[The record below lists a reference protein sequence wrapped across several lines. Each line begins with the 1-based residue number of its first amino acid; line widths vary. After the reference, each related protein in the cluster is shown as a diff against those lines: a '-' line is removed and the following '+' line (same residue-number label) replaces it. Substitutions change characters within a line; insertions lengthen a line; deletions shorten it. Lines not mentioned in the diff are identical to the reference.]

1 VTDASA
7 EQQGGEASAA
17 SGLVAWMV
25 RNPIAAHLLVLILL
39 AAGVWTGFTIQKEV
53 FPQFALDQVRVE
65 VSYPGAAPAEVE
77 QGILQPVEAAV
88 RGVQG
93 IREISSRA
101 REGSARIDLELV
113 AGSDRMRVF
122 QDIEQAVNGIRTF
135 PDDAEEP
142 DVRLLAADHQV
153 IEIGLFGDID
163 TWSLRKLGER
173 VRDRLL
179 AHDAITQ
186 VALGDVPD
194 YVTHVEIPH
203 DRLREHGLTLG
214 GVAERIE
221 QSSTDVA
228 AGSID
233 TSSGEILLRL
243 EARKEWADELARI
256 PIRAAATGEALSLGD
271 IADINDGF
279 AETGF
284 HSQFNGQPSIELEVF
299 RTGSQ
304 SPTEIDA
311 AVEAILAD
319 LEGSL
324 PAGVATRIDSNRAED
339 FNQRLSM
346 LLTNGLWAI
355 LIVVAILSLFL
366 EYRLAF
372 WIMMGMTVSFVTGL
386 TLLPWLG
393 VSINM
398 ISMFGFL
405 IVLGIVVDD
414 AIVVGENVYEYR
426 QRGMD
431 HISAAIRGARD
442 IAAPV
447 SFAILTN
454 IVAFLP
460 LMFVPGTA
468 GNFWWPLA
476 VVVVTVLAISLIEAL
491 FILPAHLAHS
501 RGGGVTRTGRYLHG
515 AQQRFAQAFNRGVDR
530 WYRPLLARCLR
541 RRYLTLSAAVTLLAV
556 TSGYA
561 VSDHMGLIFMPEAS
575 ADEIEAGIDLPV
587 GTTQEQAARVADA
600 VTAATRRMYE
610 ANDLDRVA
618 EGIKANVR
626 GGRFIDVEIVMKPP
640 HERDMGVGEVIGLW
654 RASIGDIQGIDQITF
669 EAERGPGG
677 WRDDISVDLSHGD
690 IDTLAAAS
698 QALFERME
706 RFEATRGVNDSYN
719 KGKVQFD
726 VELLPE
732 GRALGLS
739 PSEVGRQLRHAYFGA
754 LAKRQLRGT
763 NEVEVRVKL
772 PEAEREG
779 LAQFR
784 DFVVRSSD
792 GTSVP
797 LMDVAR
803 VERSEAFTSIE
814 RRNGRRVV
822 TVGMDVEPKSATG
835 RVIARMKDEVLPE
848 LRADF
853 PGITWSFQGSQA
865 QLRESSQ
872 SLGVGF
878 VLALVAIYAL
888 LAVAFASYGQPLIV
902 MMAIPFGIV
911 GGVIGHIVLGYDLS
925 LISLMGVVALSGV
938 VVNDAL
944 IMTDY
949 ANRQRPRLSPT
960 EAIQRAGRR
969 RFRPIILTT
978 LTTFGGLTPI
988 ILETSEQANYVI
1000 PMAISLGFGIVFAT
1014 AIILVIVPCLYMV
1027 LEDLQGQARRLG
1039 GGVSS

>member
-1 VTDASA
+1 MTHSPTDPDH
-7 EQQGGEASAA
+7 GGERGAT
-17 SGLVAWMV
+17 GLMAWMV
-25 RNPIAAHLLVLILL
+25 NNPIAAHLLVVILL
-39 AAGVWTGFTIQKEV
+39 VAGAWTGFSIQKEV
-53 FPQFALDQVRVE
+53 FPQFALDSVRVE
-65 VSYPGAAPAEVE
+65 VAYPGASPAEVE
-77 QGILQPVEAAV
+77 QGILQPIEEAV
-88 RGVQG
+88 RSVQG
-93 IREISSRA
+93 IREMSSRA
-101 REGSARIDLELV
+101 REGSARVDLELV

-122 QDIEQAVNGIRTF
+122 QDIDQAVNGIRTF
-135 PDDAEEP
+135 PQDAEEP
-142 DVRLLAADHQV
+142 DVRLQTVDHRV
-153 IEIGLFGDID
+153 IEIGLYGDVD

-179 AHDAITQ
+179 ADAAITR
-186 VALGDVPD
+186 VTLGDVPD

-221 QSSTDVA
+221 QASTDVP

-243 EARKEWADELARI
+243 DARKQWADQLARI
-256 PIRAAATGEALSLGD
+256 PIRTAASGAALELGD
-271 IADINDGF
+271 IAEVSDGF
-279 AETGF
+279 AEAGF

-304 SPTEIDA
+304 SPIEIES
-311 AVEAILAD
+311 AVEAVLSD
-319 LEGSL
+319 LEGEL
-324 PAGVATRIDSNRAED
+324 PAGVHSRIDSNRAED
-339 FNQRLSM
+339 FGDRLSM
-346 LLTNGLWAI
+346 LLTNGVWAI

-405 IVLGIVVDD
+405 VVLGIVVDD

-431 HISAAIRGARD
+431 HISAAIQGARD
-442 IAAPV
+442 IAGPV
-447 SFAILTN
+447 TFAILTN

-476 VVVVTVLAISLIEAL
+476 VVVVAVLAISLIEAL

-501 RGGGVTRTGRYLHG
+501 RGVGVTRSGRYLH
-515 AQQRFAQAFNRGVDR
+515 AVQQRFARAFNRGVDR
-530 WYRPLLARCLR
+530 CYGPVLMRCLR
-541 RRYLTLSAAVTLLAV
+541 RRYLTLSAAITLLAV
-556 TSGYA
+556 TAGYA
-561 VSDHMGLIFMPEAS
+561 YSDHMGVIFMPEAT
-575 ADEIEAGIDLPV
+575 ADEIEAGVDLPV
-587 GTTQEQAARVADA
+587 GTTRAQAARVADA
-600 VTAATRRMYE
+600 VTQATRRMYE

-626 GGRFIDVEIVMKPP
+626 GGSFIDVEIVMKPP
-640 HERDMGVGEVIGLW
+640 DERDMGVGEVIRLW
-654 RASIGDIQGIDQITF
+654 RDSIGDLRGIDQITF

-698 QALFERME
+698 RALSARME
-706 RFEATRGVNDSYN
+706 RFEATRDVNDNYN
-719 KGKVQFD
+719 KGKAQLDF
-726 VELLPE
+726 ELLPE
-732 GRALGLS
+732 GRALGFS
-739 PSEVGRQLRHAYFGA
+739 PSEVGRQLRDAYFGA
-754 LAKRQLRGT
+754 LARRQLRGT

-772 PEAEREG
+772 PEAERDG
-779 LAQFR
+779 LDHLR
-784 DFVVRSSD
+784 DLTVQSSD
-792 GTSVP
+792 GNRAP
-797 LMDVAR
+797 LMDVAK

-822 TVGMDVEPKSATG
+822 TVGMDVEPNDATG
-835 RVIARMKDEVLPE
+835 QVIARMKEDVLPQ

-865 QLRESSQ
+865 QLRESTQ
-872 SLGVGF
+872 SLAVGF
-878 VLALVAIYAL
+878 ALALVAIYAL

-949 ANRQRPRLSPT
+949 ANRQRPELSAL
-960 EAIQRAGRR
+960 EAIQRAGHR

-988 ILETSEQANYVI
+988 ILETSDQANYVI

-1014 AIILVIVPCLYMV
+1014 AIILVIVPCLYLL
-1027 LEDLQGQARRLG
+1027 LEDLRTLGRRLR
-1039 GGVSS
+1039 